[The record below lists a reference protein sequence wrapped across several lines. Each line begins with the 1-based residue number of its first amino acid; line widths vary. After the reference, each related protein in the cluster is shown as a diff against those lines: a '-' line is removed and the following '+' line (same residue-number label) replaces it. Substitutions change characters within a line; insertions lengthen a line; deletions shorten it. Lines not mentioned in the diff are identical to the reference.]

1 MDMSNHALLRPAILV
16 LLASL
21 ATACQSTGAARFDRL
36 LVDDAIAG
44 GYGVEAADID
54 GDGLRDIVALATTP
68 AQFVWYRNPDWE
80 KYTIS
85 TATSG
90 NIATAPHDVDGDGD
104 VDLVLASEFSLSNS
118 TSGGLVQWF
127 ENPGNPRDQQA
138 WQAHRIDAIP
148 TAHRVRWADVQGD
161 GRHELLVLPIIGIG
175 AAAPDY
181 AAGAQ
186 LTAYAVPADPR
197 GVWPKVILSDTL
209 EMAHGLQIED
219 WDADGRQ
226 DFLTASFAGIEL
238 LQLGYDGLFV
248 SQVLLGEGN
257 RGTRPGQGSSEV
269 AVGVLDGER
278 FLASIEPWHGNEVV
292 IYQASGEQ
300 DQPWLRQVIDAEFRG
315 GHALLTA
322 DLNNDG
328 QDEILAG
335 FRSEPYGL
343 HAYRY
348 LRDTGLWERTS
359 LNASRVA
366 VSGLIV
372 EDFTGDGF
380 KDVVAIGSASA
391 NLVLFVNEGR

>member
-1 MDMSNHALLRPAILV
+1 MPRHSLLRPAMLV

-21 ATACQSTGAARFDRL
+21 VTACQSTGAARFDRL
-36 LVDDAIAG
+36 LLDDAIPG
-44 GYGVEAADID
+44 GYGVAAADID
-54 GDGLRDIVALATTP
+54 GDGLRDIVALSTTP
-68 AQFVWYRNPDWE
+68 AQFVWYRNPGWE

-90 NIATAPHDVDGDGD
+90 NIATAPHDIDGDGD
-104 VDLVLASEFSLSNS
+104 MDLVLASEFSLSNS

-127 ENPGNPRDQQA
+127 ENPGNPRAQQD

-161 GRHELLVLPIIGIG
+161 GRQELLVLPIIGIG

-181 AAGAQ
+181 AVGAQ
-186 LTAYAVPADPR
+186 LVAYAVPANPR
-197 GVWPKVILSDTL
+197 GVWPRVILSDTL

-226 DFLTASFAGIEL
+226 DLLTASFAGIEL

-257 RGTRPGQGSSEV
+257 RGPRPNQGSSEV
-269 AVGVLDGER
+269 ALGMLNGER

-292 IYQASGEQ
+292 IYQSSGEP

-343 HAYRY
+343 YAYRY